1 MTGRSVTIFQ
11 VWSKTDPAESDRF
24 FPTRALAM
32 SYIRSK
38 YGVFDMS
45 AVPDKLRQ
53 WRGSP
58 FSHLT
63 VYMEEQA
70 IELTREGICGALYS
84 VPNR

>member
-53 WRGSP
+53 WRGGH

-63 VYMEEQA
+63 A